1 MRQDEK
7 KTKKKSQTLTGRASI
22 RLDEG
27 VVFLGQGS
35 HHDENS
41 PRQEMV
47 HEKVEEGQERWGVDR
62 RESSRVRC
70 GATLQARLAAL
81 KTSRDKTSPQISSVG
96 AHHNKARWGG
106 EGS

>member
-41 PRQEMV
+41 PQQEMV
-47 HEKVEEGQERWGVDR
+47 HSKVEEGQERWGVDR

-70 GATLQARLAAL
+70 DATLQARLAAL
-81 KTSRDKTSPQISSVG
+81 ETSRDKTSPQISSVG
-96 AHHNKARWGG
+96 AHQQQSAMGG